1 MTARPVL
8 PGLTGKFVVVTG
20 SNSGIGLGA
29 ATRLAGAGAE
39 VVLAVRDRDKGT
51 RAREE
56 IIAAHP
62 AATVLVEQ
70 LDLSSLDSVASFADR
85 MRERGRAIDVLVN
98 NAGVMMPPTRLT
110 TSDGFELQFGTNHL
124 GHFALTG
131 RLLPLLR
138 KAEAPRVVSVS
149 AIAARIGR
157 IRFNDLQSELRYRP
171 VSAYAQSKL
180 ANLLFAVEL
189 HRRSARRGWG
199 IVSVAAHPGITDT
212 DLRHNGPNM
221 STPSALER
229 LFMAAGTRLVAPF
242 WQRIPQG
249 CLPILSAATSPNATG
264 ARYWGPDGFLEVRGR
279 PAPATLPNRAL
290 DREAGARLWQISEEL
305 TKLRFA

>member
-1 MTARPVL
+1 M
-8 PGLTGKFVVVTG
+8 
-20 SNSGIGLGA
+20 I
-29 ATRLAGAGAE
+29 
-39 VVLAVRDRDKGT
+39 
-51 RAREE
+51 
-56 IIAAHP
+56 
-62 AATVLVEQ
+62 
-70 LDLSSLDSVASFADR
+70 
-85 MRERGRAIDVLVN
+85 
-98 NAGVMMPPTRLT
+98 
-110 TSDGFELQFGTNHL
+110 
-124 GHFALTG
+124 
-131 RLLPLLR
+131 
-138 KAEAPRVVSVS
+138 SVS

-157 IRFNDLQSELRYRP
+157 IRFNDLQSEVHYRP

-199 IVSVAAHPGITDT
+199 IVSLAAHPGITDT

-264 ARYWGPDGFLEVRGR
+264 ASYRGPDGFLEVRGR
-279 PAPATLPNRAL
+279 PGPATLPYRAL
-290 DREAGARLWQISEEL
+290 DREAGARLWQISEDL